1 MTSDPSGGAQN
12 GGMRNLWQETA
23 EEQAR
28 YAPLEGDVATDLVII
43 GGGFTGCS
51 AALHAAGEGAAVR
64 LIEAE
69 TIGYGGSGRNVGLVN
84 AGLWM
89 PPEEVVAT
97 IGKAAGDRLNTLL
110 AGAPDLVFSLIGQHG
125 IACKAKRA
133 GTLHCAHS
141 PAGFR
146 NLQDRYRQQKAL
158 NAPVSLLDAEKTAER
173 TGSPAFYGSLHDAR
187 AGTIQPLD
195 YCRGLAR
202 ASVEAGAFLNEH
214 SPAIS
219 VESEGD
225 GWTVATPSG
234 TIRAASLIMATNAYH
249 LNTAGLPEPQN
260 VPVAFFQMATQP
272 LGDNLRRSILP
283 GGEGCWDT
291 ARVMSSFRMDEAGR
305 LIIGA
310 IGALDHAGGGFHR
323 DWAARKLASLF
334 PHLKGEAFEQA
345 WFGRIA
351 MTSDHLPKILRLGE
365 RGYAIFG
372 YSGRGIGPGT
382 LFGKSA
388 AAACLDNNPD
398 LLPVPA
404 IEAHKEFMPD
414 MRARFYEAAA
424 TLMHGLA
431 ARSRFV

>member
-202 ASVEAGAFLNEH
+202 AAVEAGAFLNEH

-219 VESEGD
+219 VESEG
-225 GWTVATPSG
+225 
-234 TIRAASLIMATNAYH
+234 
-249 LNTAGLPEPQN
+249 
-260 VPVAFFQMATQP
+260 
-272 LGDNLRRSILP
+272 
-283 GGEGCWDT
+283 
-291 ARVMSSFRMDEAGR
+291 
-305 LIIGA
+305 
-310 IGALDHAGGGFHR
+310 
-323 DWAARKLASLF
+323 
-334 PHLKGEAFEQA
+334 
-345 WFGRIA
+345 
-351 MTSDHLPKILRLGE
+351 
-365 RGYAIFG
+365 
-372 YSGRGIGPGT
+372 
-382 LFGKSA
+382 
-388 AAACLDNNPD
+388 
-398 LLPVPA
+398 
-404 IEAHKEFMPD
+404 
-414 MRARFYEAAA
+414 
-424 TLMHGLA
+424 
-431 ARSRFV
+431 